1 MKYLFTIINL
11 ILITTFLFFG
21 VEGMY
26 KILLARLAPP
36 VDYVSRP
43 AAAREVNEASGK
55 DPLAATPRYQD
66 IVKRNFFHAMI
77 SEQEQQ
83 KEKTDPRP
91 QLAIETMEK
100 TDLDLKLW
108 GTVTGDEH
116 GACAVIE
123 DKKTNSQALYK
134 IGDAI
139 QSAVV
144 RKILRHRVVLN
155 NNGKDQILEMDMEDR
170 ISGPVKK
177 TVPGPA
183 ENAENITLDRS
194 LVNRSM
200 ENINTLMKQ
209 VRIRPHFSGG
219 KPDGMLLYGIKND
232 SLFKKMG
239 LRNGDI
245 IMGVDG
251 KKIRSVDDA
260 LALYQ
265 NLKNASGVDMQIK
278 RRGRIKEINYNVQ

>member
-11 ILITTFLFFG
+11 ILITTFLFFC

-26 KILLARLAPP
+26 RILLASLAPP
-36 VDYVSRP
+36 VDYASRP
-43 AAAREVNEASGK
+43 AAAPEVSETSGNGSLASK
-55 DPLAATPRYQD
+55 PHYQD
-66 IVKRNFFHAMI
+66 IVRRNFFHAMI
-77 SEQEQQ
+77 SETEE
-83 KEKTDPRP
+83 KEEKTESLP
-91 QLAIETMEK
+91 QLSIETMEK

-108 GTVTGDEH
+108 GTVTGEKN
-116 GACAVIE
+116 GAFAVIE
-123 DKKTNSQALYK
+123 DKKTNNQALYK

-139 QSAVV
+139 QSAIV

-155 NNGKDQILEMDMEDR
+155 NNGKDQILEMDMEDI
-170 ISGPVKK
+170 ISSPVKK

-200 ENINTLMKQ
+200 DNINTLMKQ

-251 KKIRSVDDA
+251 RKIRSVDDA